1 MDTGLILHTILGLLL
16 LLIPAG
22 ALYMLERQMLPKFAV
37 AVGRMVVQLLVLC
50 LMVWALLRVNS
61 PWLLIAW
68 LVVMAV
74 YAGWIVLKRCK
85 LNIGKL
91 LPAVSIGL
99 LVSTT
104 FTGLWILALALPVRI
119 FEARWFVPVMALLM
133 GHTMAMTIRG
143 LNTYVTA
150 LKTDEQQYEFLRGN
164 GQPHFKALQPFLRR
178 SLLAIL
184 SPTIANLSVLC
195 LTSMPLLLGGILL
208 GGMSPIN
215 AFVLMLHMTVGCVA
229 ASVLSLAIT
238 LFLADRSLFDKFGKL
253 ITVLAFVALVLSC
266 KGNKVSEGAKA
277 SQENVTEDVTGF
289 YDTKTAAKTEVAD
302 VEVQAAGKKI
312 VMYEMPAPLKDRPE
326 QILKRKGYTTSYN
339 SKTKNPNWVAWHL
352 TKSHTYGSFQ
362 RKDEM
367 FTVDEDA
374 KGGRATDN
382 DYYNSRYDRGHMCP
396 AGDNKWDK
404 QAMEQ
409 SFLFTNICPQN
420 HGLNKYEW
428 NDLEILCRDWAREY
442 GAIDIVCGPIYNQKS
457 EQKTIGRNKV
467 WVPDAFF
474 KVVLCR
480 QGSPKAIGFI
490 YRNEGV
496 KQKMEEAVYTVDE
509 IEQLTGMDFF
519 PVLDDKTEDRIEA
532 KTSLSEW

>member
-16 LLIPAG
+16 LLVPAG

-50 LMVWALLRVNS
+50 LMVWALIRIDS
-61 PWLLIAW
+61 PWLLTVW
-68 LVVMAV
+68 LVAMAV
-74 YAGWIVLKRCK
+74 YAGCVVLKRCK
-85 LNIGKL
+85 LNIAKL
-91 LPAVSIGL
+91 LPAVSVGL
-99 LVSTT
+99 FVGTAV
-104 FTGLWILALALPVRI
+104 TGLWILALALPVRV
-119 FEARWFVPVMALLM
+119 FDPRWFVPVMALLM

-184 SPTIANLSVLC
+184 SPTIANLSMLC
-195 LTSMPLLLGGILL
+195 LTSMPLLLGGIFL

-215 AFVLMLHMTVGCVA
+215 AFVLMLHMTVGSIA

-253 ITVLAFVALVLSC
+253 ITVLALVTLVLSC
-266 KGNKVSEGAKA
+266 RGNKVSEGAKT
-277 SQENVTEDVTGF
+277 SQEDVTEDVTGF
-289 YDTKTAAKTEVAD
+289 YDTRTAAKTEIANA
-302 VEVQAAGKKI
+302 EVQTAGKKI

-404 QAMEQ
+404 QAMEE

-496 KQKMEEAVYTVDE
+496 KQKMEDAVYTVDE

-532 KTSLSEW
+532 KASLSEW